1 MFELFWCCGVLIV
14 FSFFWV
20 TILSST
26 QVSHLFC
33 FCGWLS
39 EMEEWNRCAQQGMPW
54 AYRLALLRGLCCS
67 VLRKLEPVNA
77 NRNGFGETRCMWSD
91 SSNSAGWMQKDDI
104 GIWRASKMYQLVMIR
119 VAGEY
124 RANGKHSTF
133 RSVPSGEAGK
143 QHTGC
148 FLPALQKA

>member
-1 MFELFWCCGVLIV
+1 MQTEMDLGKQDACGATAAIQQDECRRM
-14 FSFFWV
+14 
-20 TILSST
+20 IL
-26 QVSHLFC
+26 
-33 FCGWLS
+33 
-39 EMEEWNRCAQQGMPW
+39 E
-54 AYRLALLRGLCCS
+54 
-67 VLRKLEPVNA
+67 
-77 NRNGFGETRCMWSD
+77 SD
-91 SSNSAGWMQKDDI
+91 
-104 GIWRASKMYQLVMIR
+104 RASKMYQLVMMR